1 MRIGSEKLSHSSV
14 EYDKDFLNLR
24 IKDILSS
31 KISRKHNYFNKD
43 NNIKLI
49 EELTRPE
56 NKEKKFEEL
65 FNLTFIEY
73 LIIVR
78 KLNNF
83 NEVLKEELKE
93 RGEEEFILFKECVDN
108 YESIVGEKKSKK
120 KNLKIDN

>member
-1 MRIGSEKLSHSSV
+1 M
-14 EYDKDFLNLR
+14 NLR

-31 KISRKHNYFNKD
+31 KISRKYNGFYKD

-49 EELTRPE
+49 KELTRPE
-56 NKEKKFEEL
+56 NREKKFEEL

-73 LIIVR
+73 LTIVR

-93 RGEEEFILFKECVDN
+93 STEEEFILFKECVDN
-108 YESIVGEKKSKK
+108 YESIVGEKKSRKQK
-120 KNLKIDN
+120 FKNR